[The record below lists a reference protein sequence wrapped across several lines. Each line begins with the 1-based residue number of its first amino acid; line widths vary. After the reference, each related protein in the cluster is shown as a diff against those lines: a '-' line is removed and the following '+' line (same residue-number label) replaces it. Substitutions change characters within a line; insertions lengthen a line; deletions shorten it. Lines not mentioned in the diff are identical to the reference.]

1 MATET
6 QSTKLARIEAD
17 STARFDRIEN
27 KIDKLAEALIAL
39 ARVEEKMMS
48 VEQNNN
54 NNFERMNRFS
64 NKLDE
69 IEKKVD
75 ANAHT
80 VAIINKV
87 VYLID
92 LYTQSKH
99 EELVILILYLF
110 YLGISL
116 CFMIRIFRTF
126 GKLLGM
132 VCLKHYEFYVLNQA
146 HVFQEITGI
155 NLTTQ
160 KIKWNASNGYRL
172 SKCD

>member
-1 MATET
+1 MDVLKLIWLYIFT
-6 QSTKLARIEAD
+6 Q
-17 STARFDRIEN
+17 
-27 KIDKLAEALIAL
+27 
-39 ARVEEKMMS
+39 
-48 VEQNNN
+48 
-54 NNFERMNRFS
+54 
-64 NKLDE
+64 
-69 IEKKVD
+69 
-75 ANAHT
+75 AN
-80 VAIINKV
+80 NKV

-132 VCLKHYEFYVLNQA
+132 VCLKHYEFYVLNRA

-155 NLTTQ
+155 NLTAQ
-160 KIKWNASNGYRL
+160 KTRNRIPTYPFYSYNSHPLKDIQVVDTILLIYIQYMAIYYKYPGKNHNQSI
-172 SKCD
+172 